1 MSSTRT
7 QDIGLFSS
15 RSLNLSKNP
24 RVPRIPL
31 FFAFVIT
38 PTLKSIHKTMIV
50 DAYHG
55 AGMKILVE
63 INGLQMINNLRILG
77 TGDHGIHGRIHARDF

>member
-1 MSSTRT
+1 
-7 QDIGLFSS
+7 
-15 RSLNLSKNP
+15 
-24 RVPRIPL
+24 
-31 FFAFVIT
+31 
-38 PTLKSIHKTMIV
+38 MIV

-63 INGLQMINNLRILG
+63 IIGLQIINNLRILG